1 MRAISPWIE
10 KYAQL
15 IPKEKPVLDL
25 ACGGGRHSLYLL
37 ETGYKVTAVDIDTS
51 SVAAYEGREGLSIV
65 QADLENNSWPF
76 SNGSFAGIVVVNYLW
91 RPLFADI
98 AAALSPGGILL
109 YDTFARGNEKFG
121 RPSNPDFLLAP
132 GELAEVFSRDLNVID
147 FFEGRVDVPTPA
159 CRQSIVAR
167 KPIE

>member
-15 IPKEKPVLDL
+15 ILKEKPVLDL
-25 ACGGGRHSLYLL
+25 ACGRGRHCLYLL
-37 ETGYKVTAVDIDTS
+37 AAGYEVTAVDIDTS

-65 QADLENNSWPF
+65 QADLEKNRWPF
-76 SNGSFAGIVVVNYLW
+76 PGGSFSGIVVVNYLW

-109 YDTFARGNEKFG
+109 YDTFAQGNEKFG

-132 GELAEVFSRDLNVID
+132 GELAEVFGRDLNVID
-147 FFEGRVDVPTPA
+147 FFEGRVDMPNPA
-159 CRQSIVAR
+159 YRQSIVAR
-167 KPIE
+167 KPIL